1 MNFLLPKSKRGELQP
16 LPHLLLPPPI
26 RAISHLNKL
35 GIPNVHARCSICLT
49 FDDGPDPIYTP
60 KILEVLENHN
70 AKATFFVLGEAVEQ
84 FPGLV
89 YEILKAGHGIGNHT
103 YSHSH
108 PWMMSPLRAQQEVS
122 KTNSIIKS
130 ITGITPR
137 WFRPPFGRLRAA
149 MRRQAHLEGMTTVLW
164 SRSVIDW
171 GMLGTKA
178 GIARRLETIEPGDIV
193 LMHDGKREANNPE
206 FTIECLPT
214 FLQSLGEK
222 ALVACTLDEVF

>member
-1 MNFLLPKSKRGELQP
+1 MNFLLPKNKRAELQP
-16 LPHLLLPPPI
+16 LPHLLLPAPI
-26 RAISHLNKL
+26 RAISPLNKL
-35 GIPNVHARCSICLT
+35 GIPNVHALRSFCLT
-49 FDDGPDPIYTP
+49 FDDGPDPLYTP
-60 KILEVLENHN
+60 KILEVLADHN
-70 AKATFFVLGEAVEQ
+70 ARATFFMVGEAVEQ

-89 YEILKAGHGIGNHT
+89 YEILKGGHAIGNHT

-122 KTNSIIKS
+122 KTNILIRK

-149 MRRQAHLEGMTTVLW
+149 MRRQAHVEGMTTVLW

-178 GIARRLETIEPGDIV
+178 GIARRLESIKLGDIV
-193 LMHDGKREANNPE
+193 LMHDGKREANNPQ

-214 FLQSLGEK
+214 FLQSLGEN
-222 ALVACTLDEVF
+222 ALGACTLDEVF